1 MINKTGSYVLSAIRS
16 YRPSHGQRNSS
27 FTALFL
33 SGLFSLHLVKW
44 SISGNSVQSITGLQI
59 RLDLGLKQRLDTHQN
74 SNKMCSIKFGE
85 ASKMVQA
92 IAPDFCK
99 RVPISEEVVT
109 ALSPD
114 QANQMDNVLS
124 PIVQKYGDKILLTE
138 SDRKPKISRKKERK
152 SSGRIANKQRPTEGD
167 GEWQGPPPWDVT
179 SGGDGSPKFLCD
191 VMVRHHI

>member
-1 MINKTGSYVLSAIRS
+1 
-16 YRPSHGQRNSS
+16 
-27 FTALFL
+27 
-33 SGLFSLHLVKW
+33 
-44 SISGNSVQSITGLQI
+44 
-59 RLDLGLKQRLDTHQN
+59 
-74 SNKMCSIKFGE
+74 
-85 ASKMVQA
+85 MVQA

-191 VMVRHHI
+191 VMVRYHILATDISIWEAKLWHFCFFFWLLLERCGNLSG